1 VLSVLIALADVGLS
15 VQLEDQLVR
24 SGLAAT
30 WDAVRADGPGAGA
43 GGDAG
48 AAAAVIVDADHLG
61 ARLAEVVAAW
71 RARPAVPGIV
81 AIGSSRTARA
91 HAPRARVTLLAPGAT
106 PATLAAAVTDAHAL
120 RLAADLR
127 WPLLRAALGL
137 PDADDARP
145 AWPPALAAARTAD
158 LAIPRAALRWHVHD
172 YATPTARLDEL
183 RDDRALTVPELD
195 LALRIDGTSTLQR
208 LVERGPEG
216 PAATA
221 RVLWALASISAIA
234 FTPEIHD
241 IATAPRRALAEIRAH
256 LRARVARLEGSTYYD
271 VLEVSPLAEVDD
283 IEAAHRLVGLRYAPA
298 ALAGHDLAELA
309 ALVEPI
315 WQLVDKARAVLVDHA
330 QRGRYHDWLRQ
341 KLPGLRTVWAIDRA
355 TARTAAAVFARGQR
369 SLGDGDVHRAMS
381 ELAAACR
388 QFPGHPEY
396 EASLAW
402 ARYRVQVGS
411 GRDRLEAAIAER
423 AALEDL
429 LLGRRPWPRALVAL
443 ALLCAAADDADA
455 ARWHLHTALAIDPSV
470 PAAQLAHRLGLR
482 RGPA

>member
-15 VQLEDQLVR
+15 VQLDDQLMR
-24 SGLAAT
+24 AGLAAS
-30 WDAVRADGPGAGA
+30 WDATRADGP
-43 GGDAG
+43 DAG
-48 AAAAVIVDADHLG
+48 AAGAADVVVVDADHLG
-61 ARLAEVVAAW
+61 ARLAAVVAAW
-71 RARPAVPGIV
+71 RARPAVPGVV
-81 AIGSSRTARA
+81 AIGASRTARD
-91 HAPRARVTLLAPGAT
+91 HAPRARVTLIAPGAT
-106 PATLAAAVTDAHAL
+106 PATLAAAIRDAHAL
-120 RLAADLR
+120 RLSAELR
-127 WPLLRAALGL
+127 WPVLRAALGL
-137 PDADDARP
+137 ADADDARP
-145 AWPPALAAARTAD
+145 AWPEAIAAARAAD

-195 LALRIDGTSTLQR
+195 LAVRIDGTSTVQR

-221 RVLWALASISAIA
+221 RVLWALASMSAIA
-234 FTPEIHD
+234 LGPEIHD
-241 IATAPRRALAEIRAH
+241 IATAPRRALAEIRGH
-256 LRARVARLEGSTYYD
+256 LRARAARLEGSTYYD

-283 IEAAHRLVGLRYAPA
+283 IEAAHRLIALRYAPG
-298 ALAGHDLAELA
+298 ALAGHDLATLA
-309 ALVEPI
+309 ALVEPT

-330 QRGRYHDWLRQ
+330 QRGRYHDWLRN
-341 KLPGLRTVWAIDRA
+341 KLPGLRTVWAIDPA
-355 TARTAAAVFARGQR
+355 TAQAAAALFARGQR
-369 SLGDGDVHRAMS
+369 SLGDGDVHKAMS

-402 ARYRVQVGS
+402 ARYRVQVAS
-411 GRDRLEAAIAER
+411 GRDRIEAAIAER

-443 ALLCAAADDADA
+443 ALLCAAAGDTDT
-455 ARWHLHTALAIDPSV
+455 ARWHLRTALAIDPTV
-470 PAAQLAHRLGLR
+470 PAAAPLAQRLGMT